1 MNGKS
6 FVAGMATGAAILG
19 AGMLMGGMQ
28 RGQAAKPADLQDA
41 AFRTVTASAV
51 QIVDEKG
58 VVQLSLRS
66 SRTGGELGV
75 MNAQGKGA
83 VMLGARR
90 GGGEVAIA
98 DDNQR
103 KRLSLEPDGSVVVY
117 GTDGKK
123 RAQVA
128 SFKVDGNTKS
138 EFSGQFIAFD
148 RNEALVQKVP
158 E

>member
-28 RGQAAKPADLQDA
+28 RGQTAKAAETQDA
-41 AFRTVTASAV
+41 VFRTVTASAV
-51 QIVDEKG
+51 QIVDDKG
-58 VVQLSLRS
+58 VVQLALRS
-66 SRTGGELGV
+66 TRTGGELGV
-75 MNAQGKGA
+75 MTAQGKGA

-90 GGGEVAIA
+90 GGGEVAVA
-98 DDNQR
+98 DDNER

-117 GTDGKK
+117 GPEGKK

-128 SFKVDGNTKS
+128 SFKMDGNTKS
-138 EFSGQFIAFD
+138 DFSGQFVAFD